1 MAREQCQMNGCD
13 RQAEHTMSFKTH
25 EDVEVCD
32 RHYRRNKLVKYGVI
46 LALSVVMASLGLGVY
61 LLLF

>member
-1 MAREQCQMNGCD
+1 MNGCD